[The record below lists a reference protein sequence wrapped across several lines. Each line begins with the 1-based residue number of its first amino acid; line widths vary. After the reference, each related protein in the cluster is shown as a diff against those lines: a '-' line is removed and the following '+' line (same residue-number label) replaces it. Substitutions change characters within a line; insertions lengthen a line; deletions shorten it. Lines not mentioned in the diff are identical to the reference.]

1 MLLNK
6 LVIRPAQSADISD
19 LVALEKASF
28 TTDRI
33 SRRSFTYFIRKGHCS
48 LIVAYDGAQL
58 AGYALVLYRNGTQ
71 LARLYSIAVS
81 DASRGKGVAQQLLSE
96 AEQRAAD
103 ELCLFMRLEV
113 RVDNQ
118 AAIHLYQ
125 KLKYRPIGKVEGY
138 YEDGGD
144 ALQMER
150 ALRPTSLGKLPGI
163 RYQQTTDFTCGP
175 ASLMMAMHKLDL
187 GYQMSMDEEI
197 QIWREATTIFM
208 TSGHGGCSGFGLAL
222 SAWRRKFK
230 VHLYVNQTS
239 VPFINSVRDP
249 QKKVVIEQVHKHFLS
264 QLADTQVDI
273 YYAPLTLDKLDEY
286 LRQGAVLVSLISMWR
301 LTRDKAPHWVLVT
314 GADQNCVSITDP
326 ERDYESWQTEM
337 DFTNVPVSREEFIK
351 MASFG
356 RDRLT
361 STLVLYR

>member
-1 MLLNK
+1 MSNLE
-6 LVIRPAQSADISD
+6 IRPAQVADIPD
-19 LVALEKASF
+19 LMTLEKASF

-33 SRRSFTYFIRKGHCS
+33 SRRSFGYFIRKGHCS
-48 LIVAYDGAQL
+48 LVVAYENGQL

-81 DASRGKGVAQQLLSE
+81 DAFRGRGVAQQLLTE
-96 AEQRAAD
+96 MEQLATQ

-118 AAIHLYQ
+118 AAINLYQ
-125 KLKYRPIGKVEGY
+125 KLKFRPIGRVEGY

-150 ALRPTSLGKLPGI
+150 TLRPTKLGKIPNL
-163 RYQQTTDFTCGP
+163 RYQQNTDFTCGP
-175 ASLMMAMHKLDL
+175 ASLMMAMHKLDA
-187 GYQMSMDEEI
+187 GYNMSMEEEI

-222 SAWRRKFK
+222 SAWRRGFK

-249 QKKVVIEQVHKHFLS
+249 QKKVVIEQVHKHFVS
-264 QLADTQVDI
+264 QLQDTDVDVH
-273 YYAPLTLDKLDEY
+273 YQPLTLSKLDDY
-286 LRQGAVLVSLISMWR
+286 LGQGAVLVSLISMWR
-301 LTRDKAPHWVLVT
+301 LTRDKAPHWVLVA